1 MTLLLW
7 TLVVPAV
14 TAALGVLP
22 GPRWVK
28 EARLVAGLCV
38 TLILSAA
45 TAGKFLGGSVPT
57 AFDDALR
64 VDGLSA
70 LVLVLSAFVGLMS
83 GLYSVG
89 YLRRNEERR
98 LMPRQNE
105 ERSLVTRGKEERRR
119 APRGSEERRLVPPS
133 RRREFDALVPLY
145 VFAMLLVAVSNNLGI
160 LWIAVELTTLVSV
173 FLVAFHNRDTSLEAA
188 WKFLVL
194 GSLGLAFALLGTV
207 LLFAS
212 GRGLLGEG
220 MSGLNWTRF
229 MSLAHELHPFTLKLG
244 VVFALIGYATK
255 AGLAPMHTWKPDAY
269 REAPSPAGV
278 LMAVG
283 MLNGALYSLL
293 RIHLIAKA
301 ALGPGFSGGLLLML
315 GLLSVAVAT
324 PFILIQW
331 NLKRLLAYSSI
342 EHVGIM
348 AVGLGLG
355 GEAAT
360 FGALLHMTYHTFV
373 KPLAFFS
380 AGTLAQLHRSSDFED
395 IGTGT
400 LGRTPVASGLFVL
413 AAVMVTGS
421 PPFGLFFSEM
431 IILRAGFLGP
441 HTALVAF
448 FLACLV
454 LLFCGYFFQVGRLI
468 LGPEPESATRRKPD
482 AERLDAGTATTMLA
496 AVLAVVSA
504 FYLPQRLLDLIHAA
518 VRVVEGAQ

>member
-1 MTLLLW
+1 VTLLLW
-7 TLVVPAV
+7 TLAAPVV
-14 TAALGVLP
+14 TGLLGVLP
-22 GPRWVK
+22 VRRWLK
-28 EARLVAGLCV
+28 ETNLVVGL
-38 TLILSAA
+38 AA
-45 TAGKFLGGSVPT
+45 TFALAIATAREFLAGSLPT
-57 AFDDALR
+57 AFGEALR

-83 GLYSVG
+83 GAYSVG
-89 YLRRNEERR
+89 YLRRNEARG
-98 LMPRQNE
+98 
-105 ERSLVTRGKEERRR
+105 LVT
-119 APRGSEERRLVPPS
+119 PW

-160 LWIAVELTTLVSV
+160 LWIAVEITTLVSV

-212 GRGLLGEG
+212 GRGILGEG
-220 MSGLNWTRF
+220 MEGLNWTRLVA
-229 MSLAHELHPFTLKLG
+229 LAGQLHPLTLKLG
-244 VVFALIGYATK
+244 VVFALVGYGTK

-283 MLNGALYSLL
+283 MLNGALYCLL

-301 ALGPGFSGGLLLML
+301 ALGPGFSGGLLLAS

-331 NLKRLLAYSSI
+331 NLKRLLAYSSV

-348 AVGLGLG
+348 AVGIGLG
-355 GEAAT
+355 TEAAT
-360 FGALLHMTYHTFV
+360 FGALLHMTYHTLA

-380 AGTLAQLHRSSDFED
+380 AGTLAQLHASSDFDE
-395 IGTGT
+395 IGPGT
-400 LGRTPVASGLFVL
+400 LGRTPVASALFML
-413 AAVMVTGS
+413 AAVIMTGS

-431 IILRAGFLGP
+431 TILRAGFAGP
-441 HTALVAF
+441 HIVAIAF
-448 FLACLV
+448 FLGCLV
-454 LLFCGYFFQVGRLI
+454 LLFCGFFYQVGRLV
-468 LGPEPESATRRKPD
+468 LGEQPDASARAPD
-482 AERLDAGTATTMLA
+482 AERFDAGSATTVVA
-496 AVLAVVSA
+496 ATLAVVSA
-504 FYLPQRLLDLIHAA
+504 FYLPQGLLELIHAA

>member
-1 MTLLLW
+1 VTLLLW
-7 TLVVPAV
+7 TLAVPL
-14 TAALGVLP
+14 TTGLLGVLP
-22 GPRWVK
+22 GPRWLR
-28 EARLVAGLCV
+28 EARLVAGLAL
-38 TLILSAA
+38 TMALAA
-45 TAGKFLGGSVPT
+45 LTARQFLGGSIPS

-70 LVLVLSAFVGLMS
+70 LVFVLSAFVGLMS

-98 LMPRQNE
+98 REHAADEEARLVPRTGD
-105 ERSLVTRGKEERRR
+105 RRLARRGAE
-119 APRGSEERRLVPPS
+119 ASRLVPPW
-133 RRREFDALVPLY
+133 RRREFEALIPLY
-145 VFAMLLVAVSNNLGI
+145 VFAMLLVAVSNNMGI

-194 GSLGLAFALLGTV
+194 GSLGLGFALLGTV

-212 GRGLLGEG
+212 GRGVLGEG
-220 MSGLNWTRF
+220 MSGLHWTRL
-229 MSLAHELHPFTLKLG
+229 MSMASQLHPFTLKLG
-244 VVFALIGYATK
+244 VVFALIGYGTK

-283 MLNGALYSLL
+283 MLNGALYCLV
-293 RIHLIAKA
+293 RVHLVAKA
-301 ALGPGFSGGLLLML
+301 ALGPDFSGGLILMI

-331 NLKRLLAYSSI
+331 NVKRLLAYSSI

-355 GEAAT
+355 GRAAT
-360 FGALLHMTYHTFV
+360 FGALLHMTYHTFA
-373 KPLAFFS
+373 KPVAFFS
-380 AGTLAQLHRSSDFED
+380 AGTIAQLHRSSDFEV

-400 LGRTPVASGLFVL
+400 LGRTPVASALFIT
-413 AAVMVTGS
+413 AAVMMTGS
-421 PPFGLFFSEM
+421 PPFGMFFSEM
-431 IILRAGFLGP
+431 TILRAGLVGP
-441 HTALVAF
+441 HTAAVAF

-454 LLFCGYFFQVGRLI
+454 LLFCGFFYQVGRLV
-468 LGPEPESATRRKPD
+468 LGPDPDWTTQRKPD
-482 AERLDAGTATTMLA
+482 PERVDAGTATTLLA
-496 AVLAVVSA
+496 AVIAVASS
-504 FYLPQRLLDLIHAA
+504 FYLPQSLLDLIHAA
-518 VRVVEGAQ
+518 VSVVEGGQ

>member
-1 MTLLLW
+1 VILLLW

-14 TAALGVLP
+14 TAALGALP
-22 GPRWVK
+22 GRRWVR
-28 EARLVAGLCV
+28 EARLVAGLGL
-38 TLILSAA
+38 TLILSIA
-45 TAGKFLGGSVPT
+45 TAGEFLAGPVPT

-70 LVLVLSAFVGLMS
+70 LVLVLSAFVGLLS

-98 LMPRQNE
+98 LLPGRD
-105 ERSLVTRGKEERRR
+105 EERRP
-119 APRGSEERRLVPPS
+119 APREIEERRLLPRRDERRLVPS
-133 RRREFDALVPLY
+133 WRRREFDALVPLY

-220 MSGLNWTRF
+220 MSGLHWTRF
-229 MSLAHELHPFTLKLG
+229 MSMAPKLHPFTLKLG
-244 VVFALIGYATK
+244 VVFALVGYGTK

-283 MLNGALYSLL
+283 MLNGALYCLL

-301 ALGPGFSGGLLLML
+301 ALGPDFSGGLLLLL

-360 FGALLHMTYHTFV
+360 FGALLHMTYHTLA

-400 LGRTPVASGLFVL
+400 LGRAPVASALFVL
-413 AAVMVTGS
+413 AALMVTGS

-431 IILRAGFLGP
+431 TILRAGFLGS
-441 HTALVAF
+441 HTVAVAF

-454 LLFCGYFFQVGRLI
+454 LLFCGFFYQVGRLV
-468 LGPEPESATRRKPD
+468 LGPEPASATRRKPD
-482 AERLDAGTATTMLA
+482 PERLDAGTATTLLA
-496 AVLAVVSA
+496 ALLAVISA
-504 FYLPQRLLDLIHAA
+504 FYLPPFLLDLVHAA
-518 VRVVEGAQ
+518 ARVVEAGP